1 MVVVDKPTT
10 LICEAEG
17 YPVPEIAWYKNGQ
30 ETTESVRLRILSTG
44 ALQFAF
50 AQPSDSGRYTCTATN
65 VAGST
70 SSSME
75 LIVHGK

>member
-1 MVVVDKPTT
+1 MVVVDKPAT

-17 YPVPEIAWYKNGQ
+17 YPVPEIAWYKDGQ
-30 ETTESVRLRILSTG
+30 LTTESMRQRILSTG

-50 AQPSDSGRYTCTATN
+50 AQPSDTGRYTCTATN
-65 VAGST
+65 VAGSS

-75 LIVHGK
+75 LTVLGK